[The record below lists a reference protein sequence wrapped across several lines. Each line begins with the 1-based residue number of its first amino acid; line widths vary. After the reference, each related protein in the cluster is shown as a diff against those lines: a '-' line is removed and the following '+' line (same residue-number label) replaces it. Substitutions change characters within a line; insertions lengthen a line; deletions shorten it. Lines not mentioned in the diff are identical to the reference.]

1 MQEMLIGSVDIG
13 IRNLAFCIYDTE
25 TASVKHLELIDLLK
39 IPGTSKRLP
48 FGDQSIV
55 FLVKRAIK
63 SRMELFQSLDCFCV
77 EKQMTRKMVLLAF
90 AFEAVLDEACTV
102 LQISPRAVKTM
113 FGTSRGNHANNKQ
126 AAIMRMYSL
135 LDAKGVDQLNQFT
148 KKDDVCD
155 AILQAMYTAEH
166 YDELVAKKIK
176 LCTVQKKK
184 KRRKRKRPD
193 ATSKKSK
200 KTFFIDRNKG

>member
-1 MQEMLIGSVDIG
+1 MLIGSVDIG
-13 IRNLAFCIYDTE
+13 IRNLAFCIYDTA
-25 TASVKHLELIDLLK
+25 TANVKHLELIDLLK

-63 SRMELFQSLDCFCV
+63 SRRTLFQSLDCLCV
-77 EKQMTRKMVLLAF
+77 EKQMSRKMVLIAF

-113 FGTSRGNHANNKQ
+113 FGTSKGNHANNKR
-126 AAIMRMYSL
+126 AAIRMMYSL
-135 LDAKGVDQLNQFT
+135 LDAKGVDQLNRFT

-176 LCTVQKKK
+176 LCTVQPTK
-184 KRRKRKRPD
+184 KRRKRKRSD
-193 ATSKKSK
+193 TAKKKK
-200 KTFFIDRNKG
+200 KTFFMDRQPSL

>member
-1 MQEMLIGSVDIG
+1 MLIGSVDIG
-13 IRNLAFCIYDTE
+13 IRNLAFCIYDTD

-39 IPGTSKRLP
+39 IPGTTKRLP
-48 FGDQSIV
+48 FGDQSVV

-63 SRMELFQSLDCFCV
+63 SRRELFSSLDCFCV

-90 AFEAVLDEACTV
+90 AFEAVLDESCTV

-113 FGTSRGNHANNKQ
+113 FGTSRGNHAKNKQ
-126 AAIMRMYSL
+126 AAIQQMYSM
-135 LDAKGVDQLNQFT
+135 LDARGVDQLNQFT

-155 AILQAMYTAEH
+155 AILQAMYVAER

-176 LCTVQKKK
+176 LCTVPPPK
-184 KRRKRKRPD
+184 KRKRR
-193 ATSKKSK
+193 SKSTKGK
-200 KTFFIDRNKG
+200 KRNKLFLPK